1 MTGERKGKEMMHSA
15 PSLHLT
21 LRNEPFATTA
31 LRQGVDRL
39 ADECGLPQEARF
51 DLKLAATEALTN
63 ALVGA
68 PTNHEVDVYLGT
80 DDDSVEVEV
89 RDRGGFRPHIRN
101 EHVLDAEGGRGI
113 PLMLALVDEV
123 EFRATGEGTR
133 VRMRKRLPPDL

>member
-1 MTGERKGKEMMHSA
+1 MTHAA

-31 LRQGVDRL
+31 LRRGVDRL

-68 PTNHEVDVYLGT
+68 PTDHEVDVFLGT
-80 DDDSVEVEV
+80 DADSVQVEV
-89 RDRGGFRPHIRN
+89 RDRGGFRPHLRAGHI
-101 EHVLDAEGGRGI
+101 LDAEGGRGI
-113 PLMLALVDEV
+113 PLMLALVDEI

-133 VRMRKRLPPDL
+133 VRMRKRLSPDL